1 MIGMYEILRD
11 NLVRLRKNR
20 GLTQVELAEI
30 LKYSDKS
37 VSKWETGETLPSIET
52 LVHLSDFYGVAV
64 DDLLRKPVDVNKEVA
79 VEKIKIINK
88 KIVIAL
94 AISAVWLL
102 AVAIFVG
109 LIITDPSKANVAWIC
124 FVWALPVTF
133 VICIAISIAWGRRH
147 IEWWTSFFNWT
158 MITAIYLSITI
169 IGHKP
174 NYWLLFLIGVPIQII
189 IILLKIIKDGT
200 IEKYVS
206 KRQEEEKTE

>member
-52 LVHLSDFYGVAV
+52 LVHLSDFYGVPV
-64 DDLLRKPVDVNKEVA
+64 DDLLRKPVDVNKEVE

-109 LIITDPSKANVAWIC
+109 LIINDPSKANVAWIC
-124 FVWALPVTF
+124 FIWALPVTF
-133 VICIAISIAWGRRH
+133 IICMVISVLWGRRH
-147 IEWWTSFFNWT
+147 IEYWTSFFSWT

-169 IGHKP
+169 IGQKP

-189 IILLKIIKDGT
+189 IILLKVIKDGT

-206 KRQEEEKTE
+206 KRREEEKTE

>member
-1 MIGMYEILRD
+1 MYEILRD

-52 LVHLSDFYGVAV
+52 LVHLSDFYGVPV

-109 LIITDPSKANVAWIC
+109 LIINDPAKAKLAWIC
-124 FVWALPVTF
+124 FVWALP
-133 VICIAISIAWGRRH
+133 CSIRPSENNTSPSHSRRH
-147 IEWWTSFFNWT
+147 HFRKSCPYYCKYPPKNNNPHI
-158 MITAIYLSITI
+158 
-169 IGHKP
+169 
-174 NYWLLFLIGVPIQII
+174 VPTW
-189 IILLKIIKDGT
+189 G
-200 IEKYVS
+200 
-206 KRQEEEKTE
+206 